1 MSEGLGFAG
10 KTGLLAMKDIRI
22 EGRAREVLP
31 AMVTFVLAVM
41 LLLAFSLPPGSR
53 VTDRVRFLPGSV
65 PLVDALAG
73 FLWVT
78 VLFAGLI
85 GFARL
90 FELEREEAAMDALLL
105 VPLDRSGL
113 FLAKALVNLAFLVLV
128 QLVTIPL
135 FVLLF
140 GLELGARWAPL
151 VLVVLLVDVG
161 FVSLG
166 TLFAAIS
173 SRARSREL
181 LLPVLALPA
190 LVPIFIAGTE
200 LTADAFLGASFAAM
214 AERGWFVVLIT
225 FDVIFGIVGA
235 LAFDFVLD

>member
-1 MSEGLGFAG
+1 MSDGLGFVAKTRLIAG
-10 KTGLLAMKDIRI
+10 KDLRI

-53 VTDRVRFLPGSV
+53 VEERVRFLPGSV
-65 PLVDALAG
+65 SVADVLSG

-85 GFARL
+85 GFART
-90 FELEREEAAMDALLL
+90 FELEREESALDVLLL

-113 FLAKALVNLAFLVLV
+113 FLAKAVVNLAFLLVVQVL
-128 QLVTIPL
+128 TIPL
-135 FVLLF
+135 FVVLF
-140 GLELGARWAPL
+140 GLDLGARWAPMAL
-151 VLVVLLVDVG
+151 VIVLVDLG

-166 TLFAAIS
+166 TLFAAVS
-173 SRARSREL
+173 ARARSREL

-200 LTADAFLGASFAAM
+200 LTTDIFLGASFQTL
-214 AERGWFVVLIT
+214 AERGWFVVLIA
-225 FDVIFGIVGA
+225 FDAIFGIVGA
-235 LAFDFVLD
+235 LAFDFVLE